1 MDDLV
6 ELAALQAAIQCGD
19 MDRLTFPQNCLDVM
33 AQFMIG
39 LCINE
44 NIDIDESL
52 PQHEEFSVMTNLSCP
67 RCESQVEVLKKRDA
81 FD

>member
-1 MDDLV
+1 MPMNMDDLV

-44 NIDIDESL
+44 NIDIDD
-52 PQHEEFSVMTNLSCP
+52 H
-67 RCESQVEVLKKRDA
+67 LK
-81 FD
+81 